1 MKKRRKVLAAL
12 ISLLALAASIR
23 IVYVSGFLTHNYPA
37 QNTHV
42 FTKKGDPLR
51 CDGITYRA
59 GDTSGTRRG
68 VLRPGTNWN
77 TQIEVS
83 NLRIE
88 RWHKRATIGIY
99 AGKLRNVTAEG
110 GGADLA
116 LGESFTFEGV
126 GTITLL
132 DVGIYWLEFMLGRDK
147 AGDTATYCFEPAPGF
162 NVGDDY
168 KNHYQKQHPDTPT
181 PWSTTP
187 AKQTETTPL
196 PTDW

>member
-1 MKKRRKVLAAL
+1 MKKRRKILAAL

-23 IVYVSGFLTHNYPA
+23 IVYVSGFLTHNYSA
-37 QNTHV
+37 QNTRV
-42 FTKKGDPLR
+42 FVKKGDPLR

-68 VLRPGTNWN
+68 VLRPGANWN

-132 DVGIYWLEFMLGRDK
+132 DVRIYWLEFILGRDK
-147 AGDTATYCFEPAPGF
+147 AGDTATYCFEPAPEF

-168 KNHYQKQHPDTPT
+168 KDLYQKQHPGTPT
-181 PWSTTP
+181 PWPTTP
-187 AKQTETTPL
+187 PKQTEPTPL

>member
-1 MKKRRKVLAAL
+1 MKKHRKVLAAL

-37 QNTHV
+37 QNTRV

-68 VLRPGTNWN
+68 VLRPVTNWN

-132 DVGIYWLEFMLGRDK
+132 DVEMDWFAFTVGNDK

-168 KNHYQKQHPDTPT
+168 KSHYQKQHPDTPT
-181 PWSTTP
+181 PWPTTP

-196 PTDW
+196 PTD

>member
-1 MKKRRKVLAAL
+1 M
-12 ISLLALAASIR
+12 
-23 IVYVSGFLTHNYPA
+23 
-37 QNTHV
+37 
-42 FTKKGDPLR
+42 
-51 CDGITYRA
+51 
-59 GDTSGTRRG
+59 
-68 VLRPGTNWN
+68 LRPGTNWN

-132 DVGIYWLEFMLGRDK
+132 DVEMDWFAFTVGNDK

-162 NVGDDY
+162 TVGDDY
-168 KNHYQKQHPDTPT
+168 KSHYQKQHPDTPT
-181 PWSTTP
+181 PWPTTP
-187 AKQTETTPL
+187 AKQTEPTEL